1 MHKHSTRIYPAIIG
15 TVTVLLMAAPS
26 LSVAGQKNQSKKA
39 VDSATPFTE
48 TQSSPSTAAP
58 SEKKPGPAW
67 RAIGGTVRQM
77 KDTVYTVEDYEGNQV
92 QLFVSRETK
101 QLSGRKKIGDH
112 IRAEITHS
120 GFANSIQ

>member
-1 MHKHSTRIYPAIIG
+1 MKPHAKRIHLVTIG
-15 TVTVLLMAAPS
+15 ALIALFVTSPTLT
-26 LSVAGQKNQSKKA
+26 VAGQKNKNKGN
-39 VDSATPFTE
+39 VDSLSSVSGNTP
-48 TQSSPSTAAP
+48 SIAHPSD
-58 SEKKPGPAW
+58 KKPGPAW
-67 RAIGGTVRQM
+67 RTIGGTVKQV

>member
-1 MHKHSTRIYPAIIG
+1 VKQ
-15 TVTVLLMAAPS
+15 V
-26 LSVAGQKNQSKKA
+26 
-39 VDSATPFTE
+39 
-48 TQSSPSTAAP
+48 
-58 SEKKPGPAW
+58 
-67 RAIGGTVRQM
+67 

>member
-1 MHKHSTRIYPAIIG
+1 MHRDSKPIYPALIG
-15 TVTVLLMAAPS
+15 TLSALLLAAPS

-39 VDSATPFTE
+39 GDSATSFTE
-48 TQSSPSTAAP
+48 TQSSPSTTEP

-67 RAIGGTVRQM
+67 RTIGGTVRQM

-92 QLFVSRETK
+92 QLFVSRETR